1 MSKDIHKI
9 LLDPTRIRI
18 VQAFIL
24 GKKQAFTTSEI
35 CDLLSDVPRATLY
48 RHINVLI
55 EANILHIVSERKVRG
70 SWERTLSIHMDTVKA
85 ASETEDVPQRIFQ
98 VLMLIYAKFER
109 YFQNKPDKSRAS
121 VTDTMFIS
129 QTTLVLTDEEFATF
143 LTEMQAL
150 TEKYLF
156 DDVVKGRRLRDISF
170 ICAPPEVEKDQ
181 SGGSCE

>member
-18 VQAFIL
+18 IQALIL
-24 GKKQAFTTSEI
+24 GEKQAFTTNEI
-35 CDLLSDVPRATLY
+35 CDQLSDVPRATLY

-55 EANILHIVSERKVRG
+55 EANILQIVSERKVRG
-70 SWERTLSIHMDTVKA
+70 SVERTLSMNMDTIKS

-109 YFQNKPDKSRAS
+109 YFQDKPDRSRAS

-129 QTTLVLTDEEFATF
+129 QTTLMLTDDEFAAY

-150 TEKYLF
+150 SQKYLF
-156 DDVVKGRRLRDISF
+156 QDVVESRKLRDISF
-170 ICAPPEVEKDQ
+170 ICAPPETDKD
-181 SGGSCE
+181 